1 MTITTKY
8 NIGDTVWFMEDNRA
22 SFGSVIN
29 IEALRQNKV
38 DYVCNEIKRD
48 VYGVKPSDRDAV
60 FQMSESYVFPSK
72 QELLASL

>member
-8 NIGDTVWFMEDNRA
+8 NIGDTVWFMEDNNA

-29 IEALRQNKV
+29 IEAFRQNKV
-38 DYVCNEIKRD
+38 EYVCDEVKLD
-48 VYGVKPSDRDAV
+48 VYGVKPSNRDTV
-60 FQMSESYVFPSK
+60 FQMRESYIFPSK